1 MLRLVSTSSALLL
14 IAGSAS
20 AAGVQLAG
28 PSAASAPAPA
38 AQVVEDPSWKLCE
51 VTASLLSTSPGKS
64 VASDTRRQY
73 LYLGESMDVESDVT
87 IAVPGGTALV
97 HARARL
103 RAAAATERGVA
114 YFVSSEGTLRSTIG
128 FRHEQAGRE
137 QLRSELVEVGDAGT
151 RLHEIFALPDLGLRV
166 VMVLRA
172 RPVHDRHEPS
182 LRERAGLADT
192 VGTLRRFKVEALLKH
207 GDVVQ
212 PLEQAMLQSIDG
224 REAGLSLS
232 RFSAEGAGG
241 RPVGM
246 PGAPA
251 VKPVE
256 VPRVPTARATDL
268 GAVASVPAD
277 RRFQKDIENLERA
290 MRMDP
295 TLDLGVKLPGQYDAA
310 PQPRKMSAR
319 KRAKLQK
326 LMVTKEAHDAAVESS
341 RRLPT
346 DGPEPARAGMQR
358 EQLQLTLT
366 PLRATP
372 DSLQL
377 QIGLRGHVKL
387 PGETA
392 FTSVDAST
400 VEQVRFGESFEL
412 GLAEWVRPDAPL
424 YDYVLRITPER

>member
-1 MLRLVSTSSALLL
+1 MRRRLASTSAALLL
-14 IAGSAS
+14 VVHS
-20 AAGVQLAG
+20 AAADGVQLAG
-28 PSAASAPAPA
+28 PGSASAPAP
-38 AQVVEDPSWKLCE
+38 QVVEDASWKLCE

-64 VASDTRRQY
+64 LASDARRQY
-73 LYLGESMDVESDVT
+73 LYLGESMEIESDVT
-87 IAVPGGTALV
+87 IAVPGGTAMV

-103 RAAAATERGVA
+103 RAAAATEHGVS
-114 YFVSSEGTLRSTIG
+114 YFVSSEGTLRSTLG
-128 FRHEQAGRE
+128 FRHEQTGQD
-137 QLRSELVEVGDAGT
+137 QLRSELVEIGDAGT

-172 RPVHDRHEPS
+172 SPAHEREEPS
-182 LRERAGLADT
+182 LRERAGIADT
-192 VGTLRRFKVEALLKH
+192 VGTLRRFRVEALLKQ
-207 GDVVQ
+207 GDVFQ
-212 PLEQAMLQSIDG
+212 PLEQAMLQSMDG

-232 RFSAEGAGG
+232 RFSSEGAGG

-256 VPRVPTARATDL
+256 VPRVATTRAAEMR
-268 GAVASVPAD
+268 AVASVPAD
-277 RRFQKDIENLERA
+277 GRFQKDVENLERA

-295 TLDLGVKLPGQYDAA
+295 TVDLGVKLPGQYDAP
-310 PQPRKMSAR
+310 PQARKMSAR
-319 KRAKLQK
+319 KRAKLQR
-326 LMVTKEAHDAAVESS
+326 LMVNKEAHDAAVESS
-341 RRLPT
+341 RRLPA
-346 DGPEPARAGMQR
+346 DDAAQAPSGLQR

-366 PLRATP
+366 PLRSTP

-377 QIGLRGHVKL
+377 QIALRGHVKL

-412 GLAEWVRPDAPL
+412 GLAEWVRQDAPL
-424 YDYVLRITPER
+424 YDYVLRITPEP